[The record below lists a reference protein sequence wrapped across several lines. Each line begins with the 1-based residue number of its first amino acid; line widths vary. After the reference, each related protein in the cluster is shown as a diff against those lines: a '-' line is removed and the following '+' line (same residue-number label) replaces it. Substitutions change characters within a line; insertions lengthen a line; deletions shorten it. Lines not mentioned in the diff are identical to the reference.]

1 MPFFELF
8 MKNCILCG
16 KELGTKEADFCSTCF
31 DVLKYKYKDKKK
43 LQEVIKC
50 HKEHM
55 KTKLK

>member
-1 MPFFELF
+1 

-16 KELGTKEADFCSTCF
+16 KELETNEADFCRTCF
-31 DVLKYKYKDKKK
+31 GVLSYKYKDKKK
-43 LQEVIKC
+43 LKEAVKW